1 MPTVKHK
8 VFAYITHGD
17 RLLVFGHPDF
27 PEAGRQVPAGTIGEG
42 EDPEEAVMREALEE
56 TGLEGLRLQAY
67 LGEAEFYCRER
78 DEIAHRHFYHL
89 TCDDQPPERWRHQ
102 ETRPSDGTTEPITFE
117 FFWVRLPDGVPPLA
131 PGHDA
136 LLPALLASLSRG

>member
-1 MPTVKHK
+1 MAIVKRK
-8 VFAYITHGD
+8 VFAYITHRG
-17 RLLVFGHPDF
+17 RMLVSGHPDF
-27 PEAGRQVPAGTIGEG
+27 PEAGIQVPAGTVGEG
-42 EDPEEAVMREALEE
+42 EDPDNAVMREAFEE
-56 TGLEGLRLQAY
+56 TGLEGLRLQTY
-67 LGEAEFYCRER
+67 LGEAEYYCRER

-102 ETRPSDGTTEPITFE
+102 EAHPSDGTTEPITFE
-117 FFWVRLPDGVPPLA
+117 FFWARLPDEVPPLA